1 MKKPTNSKFLMA
13 VPKTVFVQW
22 KERKSRGDLV
32 NIHNATNLSRP
43 TINKALNHG
52 LGSPDTILQISAY
65 YSKKKSVKPQD
76 VEAEALKLLND
87 QS

>member
-1 MKKPTNSKFLMA
+1 MKQSTNPKFKMT
-13 VPKTVFVQW
+13 VPKAVYAQW

-32 NIHNATNLSRP
+32 NIHKTTKLSRP

-52 LGSPDTILQISAY
+52 IASPDTIIQISTY

-76 VEAEALKLLND
+76 IEAEALKLLNG